1 MLYVIYVIY
10 AQYILLPKEQF
21 NINITKSN
29 HLQILGLVYSSKV
42 IHSNYLT
49 LILIFIA
56 INSDNNINTNIT
68 SNIITNTS
76 SPSP

>member
-1 MLYVIYVIY
+1 MYVIY

-42 IHSNYLT
+42 IHSNCLT